1 MPGSSAPGEFELIAD
16 YFAPLAGEGAYGLTD
31 DAALLHLPPGESLV
45 VTADMLVEGVHFFA
59 DDPPTSI
66 ARKALGVNLS
76 DLAAKGATP
85 RGFLLGFGRTAAQT
99 RDWCASFAQGL
110 GGMARET
117 GCPLMGGDTVNA
129 PRLTLSITAFGNV
142 PAGRMVPRQGG
153 KPGDLVYVS
162 GTIGDA
168 ALGLKLRQEPEAR
181 WAKALAPEHRSFLLD
196 RYLHP
201 QPRLALA
208 PLLLSHAEAAMDISD
223 GLVGDADKLRSAL
236 GAEFEIAR
244 VPLSAAAK
252 ALIALAPA
260 LLDTA
265 LTGGDDYEILCAV
278 PPDHACD
285 FVAEA
290 RTIGIDVTKIGV
302 LGKQKDT
309 KIWLDASGVE
319 RRFTRRSYTHSP

>member
-1 MPGSSAPGEFELIAD
+1 MPGSSVPGEFELIAD
-16 YFAPLAGEGAYGLTD
+16 YFAPLAGEGAFGLRD
-31 DAALLHLPPGESLV
+31 DAASLELPAGYNFV
-45 VTADMLVEGVHFFA
+45 VTKDMLVEAVHFFVN
-59 DDPPTSI
+59 DPPASI

-85 RGFLLGFGRTAAQT
+85 RGFLLGFARTAAQT
-99 RDWCASFAQGL
+99 RDWCADFAQGL
-110 GGMARET
+110 GAMARET

-129 PRLTLSITAFGNV
+129 PRLTLSITAFGSV
-142 PAGRMVPRQGG
+142 PASRMVPRQGG
-153 KPGDLVYVS
+153 NPGDLVYVS

-168 ALGLKLRQEPEAR
+168 ALGLKLRQEPEAH
-181 WAKALAPEHRSFLLD
+181 WAKALAPEHQTFLLD

-208 PLLLSHAEAAMDISD
+208 PALLNHAKAAMDVSD
-223 GLVGDADKLRSAL
+223 GLLGDADKLSLAL
-236 GAEFEIAR
+236 GAEFDIAR

-252 ALIALAPA
+252 AAIALEPA
-260 LLDTA
+260 LLETA

-290 RTIGIDVTKIGV
+290 RKTGIDVTKIGV